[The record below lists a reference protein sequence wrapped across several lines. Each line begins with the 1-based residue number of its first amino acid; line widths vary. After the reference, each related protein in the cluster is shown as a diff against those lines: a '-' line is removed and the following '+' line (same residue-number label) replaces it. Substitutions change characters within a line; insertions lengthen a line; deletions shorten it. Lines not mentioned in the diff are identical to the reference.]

1 MLLISHDME
10 IVRRVCDE
18 VIVMYRGEAVEKG
31 RVESVFGNPQ
41 HVYTRLLL
49 DCNEEN
55 VKKWIDY
62 KKKKEREGTRMRNRW
77 MRLTAVLAA
86 AAMLGGMLA
95 GCGSNDSSKSGKGE
109 TGKVQQNE
117 DIAKFIYQVTDSFDT
132 SINYIAA
139 SWVTYGVAETLFEVD
154 EKVMQSP
161 CLQTVWR

>member
-1 MLLISHDME
+1 MRDGFIKVAAATPDILVADCAHNRQEIVEKAREMAGNGAKILVFPELCLTGYTCQDLFWQGALLHRAEEELKTIQREKELTMLLISHDME

-62 KKKKEREGTRMRNRW
+62 KK
-77 MRLTAVLAA
+77 
-86 AAMLGGMLA
+86 
-95 GCGSNDSSKSGKGE
+95 GKGKR
-109 TGKVQQNE
+109 GNKNE
-117 DIAKFIYQVTDSFDT
+117 
-132 SINYIAA
+132 
-139 SWVTYGVAETLFEVD
+139 E
-154 EKVMQSP
+154 
-161 CLQTVWR
+161 